1 MSEQKQQNIIEQVET
16 FIQHL
21 RNLDFIVSPE
31 GNKIR
36 YRQGVITTLSDELAD
51 SISIYEASKYDPKE
65 CLISAHKCMRWINR
79 ACASDIIKE
88 GDGLIN
94 KFKECFDK
102 NIEISK
108 KNIELAKDL
117 DETNRELW
125 YAKEKIKELEQ
136 MIPHYIGVVE

>member
-1 MSEQKQQNIIEQVET
+1 MIEQVET

-21 RNLDFIVSPE
+21 RDLDFIVAPE

-36 YRQGVITTLSDELAD
+36 YGQGVITTLSDELAD
-51 SISIYEASKYDPKE
+51 SISIYEVSKYDPKE
-65 CLISAHKCMRWINR
+65 RLISAHKCMRWINR
-79 ACASDIIKE
+79 ACASGIIKE

-117 DETNRELW
+117 DETNRELRD
-125 YAKEKIKELEQ
+125 AKEKIKELEQ
-136 MIPHYIGVVE
+136 MIPHYIGVIE